1 MILLKKQNI
10 MKKTLIFAVLVL
22 SVSINIYASNDKTD
36 KKSEVKPNNST
47 TTVAML
53 SGTII
58 DQQTGEALTGVKVVI
73 EETKQAV
80 YTDLDGNFVFSAVKP
95 GKYNID
101 VNYISYEGISIKD
114 VNVAIPANSVK
125 IGLKT
130 VNE

>member
-1 MILLKKQNI
+1 

-22 SVSINIYASNDKTD
+22 SASINIYASNDKTD
-36 KKSEVKPNNST
+36 KKNEAKINNST
-47 TTVAML
+47 ATVAML

-58 DQQTGEALTGVKVVI
+58 DRQTGEALTGVKVII
-73 EETKQAV
+73 EETNQTA
-80 YTDLDGNFVFSAVKP
+80 YTDLDGNFVFPAIKP

-101 VNYISYEGISIKD
+101 VNYISYEGVSIKD
-114 VNVAIPANSVK
+114 VTVATPANSVK